1 MLVNGDTVVIKI
13 TIEPRWAAVTHHGEI
28 ELTERELAAYKTAEE
43 RDAYI
48 ETQVDAYVA
57 EEVQYGWSRDAVGEA
72 GRG

>member
-1 MLVNGDTVVIKI
+1 VNGDTPVIIKI

-48 ETQVDAYVA
+48 EAQVDAYVA
-57 EEVQYGWSRDAVGEA
+57 EEVQYGWSRA
-72 GRG
+72 GGDDE